1 MNDLKLFQI
10 TEQDKAHYQKI
21 IQQIDVDNKEIIIKI
36 LGEKVQEIINHGDLN
51 RAEPILIEDMG
62 KLTSI
67 LERNMDLP
75 KLVTQKILFAMSYFI
90 DEDDDIPDVIPE
102 YGYLDDV
109 SVVNW
114 IMEDIQGQLPEA
126 GKA

>member
-1 MNDLKLFQI
+1 MTALKLFQI

-21 IQQIDVDNKEIIIKI
+21 IQQIDVKNKEIIIKF

-51 RAEPILIEDMG
+51 RAELKLIEDMG
-62 KLTSI
+62 KLTLI
-67 LERNMDLP
+67 LQNNIDLP
-75 KLVTQKILFAMSYFI
+75 KLVVQKILFAMSYFI
-90 DEDDDIPDVIPE
+90 DEDDEIPDVIPE

-114 IMEDIQGQLPEA
+114 IMEDIKGKLPVTVNA
-126 GKA
+126 

>member
-51 RAEPILIEDMG
+51 RAELILIEDMG

-126 GKA
+126 AKA

>member
-51 RAEPILIEDMG
+51 RAELILIEDMG

-90 DEDDDIPDVIPE
+90 DEDDDIPDAIPE

>member
-51 RAEPILIEDMG
+51 RAELILIEDMG

>member
-1 MNDLKLFQI
+1 MTDLKLFQI

-21 IQQIDVDNKEIIIKI
+21 IQQIDVKNKEIIIKF

-51 RAEPILIEDMG
+51 RAELKLIEDMG
-62 KLTSI
+62 KLTLI
-67 LERNMDLP
+67 LQNNIDLP
-75 KLVTQKILFAMSYFI
+75 KLVVQKILFAMSYFI
-90 DEDDDIPDVIPE
+90 DEDDEIPDVIPE

-114 IMEDIQGQLPEA
+114 IMEDIKGKLPETVNA
-126 GKA
+126 

>member
-1 MNDLKLFQI
+1 MTDLKLFQI

-21 IQQIDVDNKEIIIKI
+21 IQQIDVKNKEIIIKI

-51 RAEPILIEDMG
+51 RAELKLIEDMG
-62 KLTSI
+62 KLTLI
-67 LERNMDLP
+67 LQNNIDLP
-75 KLVTQKILFAMSYFI
+75 KLVVQKILFAMSYFI
-90 DEDDDIPDVIPE
+90 DEDDEIPDVIPE

-114 IMEDIQGQLPEA
+114 IMEDIKGKLPETVNA
-126 GKA
+126 

>member
-10 TEQDKAHYQKI
+10 TEQDKTNYQKI

-51 RAEPILIEDMG
+51 RAELILIEDMG
-62 KLTSI
+62 KLSSI

-126 GKA
+126 AKA

>member
-51 RAEPILIEDMG
+51 RVELILIEDMG

-114 IMEDIQGQLPEA
+114 IMEDIKGQLPEA
-126 GKA
+126 ANA

>member
-51 RAEPILIEDMG
+51 RAELILIEDMG

-114 IMEDIQGQLPEA
+114 IMEDIKGQLPEA
-126 GKA
+126 ANA